1 MMMVANLASQGL
13 RNPNP
18 SITRD
23 QKPSHSPLGLRAR
36 LLSTVRPTFGQQLRL
51 AALHCLN
58 YPLNTGSGQ
67 WTTPFHSQPGRVEV
81 KHYFAFYGKP
91 FWVGGLKCLH
101 VFELIGWHRSLD
113 QECSENILSHCIVC
127 ARCSWKGGGRILHCV
142 LKVGAMECAL
152 GLRCIVL

>member
-1 MMMVANLASQGL
+1 MIMVANLASQGL

-18 SITRD
+18 SRTRD
-23 QKPSHSPLGLRAR
+23 QKPPHSPLGLRAR
-36 LLSTVRPTFGQQLRL
+36 LLSAVRPTFGQQLRL

-67 WTTPFHSQPGRVEV
+67 WTTPFHSQPGRVGV
-81 KHYFAFYGKP
+81 KHCAFYGKP

-113 QECSENILSHCIVC
+113 QECSANILSHCLCVRG
-127 ARCSWKGGGRILHCV
+127 AVEKVVGGY
-142 LKVGAMECAL
+142 
-152 GLRCIVL
+152 CIV